1 MIRQLNRVVFVNK
14 RRTSISMSSEFWDA
28 LGEIC
33 TLEQISR
40 NDLLSI
46 IDKHKDK
53 SGLTNTARVFILAY
67 YKNLCQRLPKGIIS
81 PSIDNVYNVM
91 NAINSK

>member
-1 MIRQLNRVVFVNK
+1 MPSRI
-14 RRTSISMSSEFWDA
+14 TSYNVCYTKLLRLS
-28 LGEIC
+28 EIC
-33 TLEQISR
+33 ALEQISR

-67 YKNLCQRLPKGIIS
+67 YKNLCHRLPKGIVS
-81 PSIDNVYNVM
+81 PSVENIYKVM
-91 NAINSK
+91 EGIGKR